1 MTPMRILMVLT
12 YYHPHWT
19 GLTAYAKRLAEGLA
33 RRGHTVRVLT
43 SRHKEELPSEETLNG
58 VRVVRLPVAARLS
71 RGVLMPSFPVALS
84 RELARTDLVQM
95 HTPLFE
101 APIVTLAA
109 RLRRVPSVFTH
120 HGDLVM
126 PAGAFNRAVERIV
139 TSAMTQALRMAT
151 RITVHSRDYAENS
164 KFLWPFAAKLDCI
177 YPPGEMPSP
186 DPAAVEAWK
195 RSLGLAGKPVVGFAG
210 RWVEEKGFDYLL
222 RAVPLVLAKRPE
234 TRFVYAGE
242 EPFYENFFERCRPLL
257 DPVRPQVTMLGLV
270 TDPQKLANFYAMSDV
285 FTVPSRTDC
294 FPSTQIEA
302 LLCGTPLVTAD
313 IPGAREVV
321 KVTGMGRLVPP
332 RDPEG
337 LASGLL
343 EALAHRGRYVQPPEQ
358 VRAVFDLEKSVAEYE
373 RLFAC
378 LTEARRTA

>member
-1 MTPMRILMVLT
+1 MVLT

-33 RRGHTVRVLT
+33 RRGHTVVVLT
-43 SRHKEELPSEETLNG
+43 SRHKRELPGEETVNG

-71 RGVLMPSFPVALS
+71 RGVVMPSFPVALR
-84 RELARTDLVQM
+84 RELARADLVQM

-101 APIVTLAA
+101 APLVTFAA
-109 RLRRVPSVFTH
+109 RLMGVPSVFTH

-177 YPPGEMPSP
+177 YPPAQMPAP
-186 DPAAVEAWK
+186 DPAAVALWK
-195 RSLGLAGKPVVGFAG
+195 GSLGLTGRSVVGFAG

-222 RAVPLVLAKRPE
+222 RAIPLVAAKLPDA
-234 TRFVYAGE
+234 RFVYAGE

-257 DPVRPQVTMLGLV
+257 EPVRSLVTMLGLV
-270 TDPQKLANFYAMSDV
+270 TDQEKLASFYAMADV
-285 FTVPSRTDC
+285 FAVPSRTDC

-321 KVTGMGRLVPP
+321 RVTGMGLTVPP
-332 RDPEG
+332 RDPVG
-337 LASGLL
+337 LADGIV
-343 EALAHRGRYVQPPEQ
+343 EAISHRVRYVKPAEQ
-358 VRAVFDLEKSVAEYE
+358 IRAVFDLEKSVTEYE
-373 RLFAC
+373 RLFAG
-378 LTEARRTA
+378 LAGGKGAA